1 MSKMGTYCKAY
12 YLETLESF
20 PGWKEA
26 AKNIERESKP
36 ATDGESETDGE
47 TAPRPFVYLQENYT
61 VTAGIFLDEGVVFDA
76 VSDEWISFCKD
87 TLKFEVA
94 DYANAFNNGSAKEQG
109 QAAQA

>member
-26 AKNIERESKP
+26 AKNIELESKP
-36 ATDGESETDGE
+36 ATDGEPENVESENGE
-47 TAPRPFVYLQENYT
+47 SALQPFVYLQENYT
-61 VTAGIFLDEGVVFDA
+61 VTAGIFLDEEVVFDA

-87 TLKFEVA
+87 TLKFEVP
-94 DYANAFNNGSAKEQG
+94 DYAYASNNGSVKE
-109 QAAQA
+109 